1 MAPGGSARFAARV
14 SMALGVAA
22 ARSRPA
28 PAPHAAYSAF
38 VKLARFNGSQ
48 CLRDLTMAT
57 WQTGLGQVKRSL
69 PAGFEATGARRSGA
83 CLGGRFCAREVKLG
97 VVPAPPYSGINLRTY
112 VRDRDGTP
120 AIFILQSRVTP
131 PGMGALLLGLPVRA
145 TAITAR
151 AGLARGARWHGISFR
166 YELGRAD
173 AELPPLE
180 PAIGE
185 LEWLTESG
193 GNQAAKHQTRAGLL
207 ARSNA
212 DRAFDARP
220 GAGPRVRRTTAPL
233 AALRRAC
240 RVSS

>member
-1 MAPGGSARFAARV
+1 
-14 SMALGVAA
+14 
-22 ARSRPA
+22 
-28 PAPHAAYSAF
+28 
-38 VKLARFNGSQ
+38 
-48 CLRDLTMAT
+48 MAT

-69 PAGFEATGARRSGA
+69 PAGFEPLALDGQGLVSVVG
-83 CLGGRFCAREVKLG
+83 FCAREVKLG

-151 AGLARGARWHGISFR
+151 AGSLVARGMGISFR

-185 LEWLTESG
+185 LEVAYWKAAGIRRLSTRHAPVSWRGATPTEPSTLDPVLAHGFDVQQPRWLHYAE
-193 GNQAAKHQTRAGLL
+193 
-207 ARSNA
+207 
-212 DRAFDARP
+212 
-220 GAGPRVRRTTAPL
+220 RVEFELTLPPQKISRR
-233 AALRRAC
+233 
-240 RVSS
+240 